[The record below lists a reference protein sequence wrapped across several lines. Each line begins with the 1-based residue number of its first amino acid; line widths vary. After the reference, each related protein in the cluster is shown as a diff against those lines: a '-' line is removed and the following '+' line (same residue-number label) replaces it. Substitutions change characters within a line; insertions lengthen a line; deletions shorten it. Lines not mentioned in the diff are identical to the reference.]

1 MVRRVNSINS
11 MILVLGATR
20 EETIHIETCLKDWK
34 YEIAPLNVEGTGIDS
49 PIPKTPILML
59 VYAQQNPKN
68 TIALCEQLRKDLEVA
83 TTPILLVIGRYKMSQ
98 FYELRRH
105 MENIKS
111 IITPFN
117 QEEIRTRIDEIL
129 GTT

>member
-1 MVRRVNSINS
+1 MTTTNS
-11 MILVLGATR
+11 MILVVGATR

-34 YEIAPLNVEGTGIDS
+34 YYIFPLNVEGTGIDS
-49 PIPKTPILML
+49 PIPNTPILML
-59 VYAQQNPKN
+59 VYAQKETRN
-68 TIALCEQLRKDLEVA
+68 TNVLCEQLRKDSEEMEI
-83 TTPILLVIGRYKMSQ
+83 PILLVVDRYKMSQ
-98 FYELRRH
+98 FYELRRY
-105 MENIKS
+105 MENIAA

>member
-1 MVRRVNSINS
+1 
-11 MILVLGATR
+11 MILVVGATR
-20 EETIHIETCLKDWK
+20 EETIHIEACLKDWK
-34 YEIAPLNVEGTGIDS
+34 YDIFPLNVEGTGIDP

-59 VYAQQNPKN
+59 VYAQQDPKN
-68 TIALCEQLRKDLEVA
+68 TIALCEQLRKDPKVTA
-83 TTPILLVIGRYKMSQ
+83 IPILLIIGRYKMSQ

-105 MENIKS
+105 MENIVS

-117 QEEIRTRIDEIL
+117 QEGIRTRVDEIL

>member
-1 MVRRVNSINS
+1 MSINS
-11 MILVLGATR
+11 MILVVGATR

-34 YEIAPLNVEGTGIDS
+34 YEIVPLNVEGTGIDS

-59 VYAQQNPKN
+59 VYVQQDPKN
-68 TIALCEQLRKDLEVA
+68 TIALYEQLCKDLEGA
-83 TTPILLVIGRYKMSQ
+83 TTQILLVVGRYKMSQ
-98 FYELRRH
+98 FYELRRRV
-105 MENIKS
+105 ENIAS

>member
-1 MVRRVNSINS
+1 MGTNS
-11 MILVLGATR
+11 MILVVGAIR

-34 YEIAPLNVEGTGIDS
+34 YDIIPLNVEGTGINS

-59 VYAQQNPKN
+59 VYAQQDPKN
-68 TIALCEQLRKDLEVA
+68 TIALCEQLRKDSEEMEI
-83 TTPILLVIGRYKMSQ
+83 PILLVVDRYKMSQ

-105 MENIKS
+105 MENIES
-111 IITPFN
+111 IITHFN

>member
-1 MVRRVNSINS
+1 
-11 MILVLGATR
+11 MILVVGATR

-34 YEIAPLNVEGTGIDS
+34 YDIIPVNVEGTGIDS
-49 PIPKTPILML
+49 PIPNTPILML
-59 VYAQQNPKN
+59 VYFQKDPKN
-68 TIALCEQLRKDLEVA
+68 TITICEQLRKDQEGA
-83 TTPILLVIGRYKMSQ
+83 TTPILLVVGRYKMGQ

-105 MENIKS
+105 MENITS

-117 QEEIRTRIDEIL
+117 QKEIRTRIDEIL

>member
-1 MVRRVNSINS
+1 MSINS
-11 MILVLGATR
+11 MILVVGATR
-20 EETIHIETCLKDWK
+20 EETIRIETCLKDWK
-34 YEIAPLNVEGTGIDS
+34 YEIAPLNIEGTGIDS

-59 VYAQQNPKN
+59 VYAQQDPKN
-68 TIALCEQLRKDLEVA
+68 TIALCEQLRKGLEGA
-83 TTPILLVIGRYKMSQ
+83 TTPILLVVGRYKMSQ
-98 FYELRRH
+98 FYELRRC